1 MERNPYRDS
10 GDQNSPLVNKAVE
23 LSCGMVSSLDTD
35 MSIVD
40 ARNSYLTQSISK
52 ITIWENI
59 FSSTLTGEIEVFD
72 AGNLSTNFIP
82 DRNIPALGIEQ
93 FALSFGVWNP
103 RTRTKRW
110 YGTDTPLLFAAYRQS
125 DRIPASLG
133 GHTLRIKLA
142 SIEFLSSLEHR
153 ISQKYPSKGQ
163 TTMQGED
170 IIRDI
175 LQKRIRTRKKFED
188 VEPTG
193 HPITLTVP
201 FLSPLETIRL
211 IALQSQPVGPTSNYL
226 FYESLYGFHF
236 KTIAK
241 MIKDGNARLSSDGKS
256 LIPLIHQQ
264 MRGLLTARNDDMS
277 YTADSMDLLSG
288 YDMLH
293 ATHQGFFAST
303 TYAVDILS
311 GVCRE
316 TISRSTDEPFASRLL
331 VNGPKG
337 IPFYPF
343 SASMIENIGGK
354 TRIYVVPTTHISAA
368 NSSITAKDGSVS
380 TNYMAET
387 LASRSRELTALQ
399 SRTIRVLVAGA
410 PELTAGSLVD
420 IVFPNPVPGRNLDI
434 ASGRYLIIAAQHTI
448 QKVSTTGEYKY
459 ETLFEACT
467 DSHATSMRPVGE

>member
-1 MERNPYRDS
+1 MDPYRDS
-10 GDQNSPLVNKAVE
+10 ADQNSPLVNKSVE

-35 MSIVD
+35 MAVVGQ
-40 ARNSYLTQSISK
+40 RNEYLTQSVSK
-52 ITIWENI
+52 ITIFENI
-59 FSSTLTGEIEVFD
+59 FSSTLTGEVELFD
-72 AGNLSTNFIP
+72 AGNISTNFIP
-82 DRNIPALGIEQ
+82 GSRFPALGIEQ

-103 RTRTKRW
+103 RTRAKRW
-110 YGTDTPLLFAAYRQS
+110 YGTESPLLFAAYGQA

-133 GHTLRIKLA
+133 GHVLKLKLA
-142 SIEFLSSLEHR
+142 SAEFLSSLEHR
-153 ISQKYPSKGQ
+153 ISQKYPA
-163 TTMQGED
+163 TNAATIRGED

-175 LQKRIRTRKKFED
+175 LQTRIQTRKKFED
-188 VEPTG
+188 IEPTA

-201 FLSPLETIRL
+201 FLSPFETIRL
-211 IALQSQPVGPTSNYL
+211 IALQSQPVGPTSNYV
-226 FYESLYGFHF
+226 FYESLDGFHF

-241 MIKDGNARLSSDGKS
+241 MVKDGNARKTTDGQS

-264 MRGLLTARNDDMS
+264 MRGLLTTRNDDMS
-277 YTADSMDLLSG
+277 YTADSMDLVSG

-293 ATHQGFFAST
+293 TIHQGYFAST

-311 GVCRE
+311 GKCVE
-316 TISRSTDEPFASRLL
+316 TISRSSDEPFASRPLI
-331 VNGPKG
+331 NSPGG

-343 SASMIENIGGK
+343 PAEMIGNIGGK
-354 TRIYVVPTTHISAA
+354 TRIYVIPTTHISAA
-368 NSSITAKDGSVS
+368 NSSIVAKDGSVS

-387 LASRSRELTALQ
+387 LASRSRELTGLQ

-448 QKVSTTGEYKY
+448 QKISTIGEYRY

-467 DSHATSMRPVGE
+467 DSHATNMRPIGG